1 MYWDMVCSKNILYKY
16 ETNFSKGSVK
26 PSVVTDVDSS
36 SILSLNHE
44 IPPAQSDCQ
53 VTFSPS

>member
-44 IPPAQSDCQ
+44 IPPA
-53 VTFSPS
+53 